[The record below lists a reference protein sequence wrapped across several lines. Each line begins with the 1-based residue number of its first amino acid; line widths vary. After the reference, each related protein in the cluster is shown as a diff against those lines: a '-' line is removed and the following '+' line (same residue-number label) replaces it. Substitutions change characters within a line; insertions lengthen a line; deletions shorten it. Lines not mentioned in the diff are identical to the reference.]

1 MAALKYWVWLTTL
14 PGLGERAKLQLL
26 AHFGSPEEIYF
37 APEGE
42 LLLAEGITKLQAAL
56 LADKSLDR
64 AEKVLE
70 DCARDGQFLLT
81 MDDAGYPARL
91 RNIYDPPLLL
101 YGKGSLPLF
110 DDEVAVTVVG
120 TRDCTPYGVR
130 AASQLGYELARQGA
144 LLVSGM
150 AKGIDGEALK
160 GALRAG
166 GFTAAVLGGGADVVY
181 PAANRRLY
189 EDIAATGV
197 ILSEYPPGTEPR
209 GDHFPVRN
217 RLLSALSL
225 ATVVVEAPEKS
236 GALITAATALEQ
248 GREVFAVPG
257 PFDAPKSRGCNT
269 LIRECVCFFF
279 DAWDV
284 LSFYESRFPH
294 KLRSLRA
301 TIPPLPKGLFAP
313 KLENSAE
320 ELERLVYE
328 KAHRL
333 YGDEL
338 PKIVQDRIDLELPGI
353 IQRFREECPDV
364 DVDIRMADHV
374 DVPYELLAQGKMD
387 AILVSPQDEGQ
398 YEWVHLAD
406 DPMFAVLPKDFDT
419 QGMTAFPLAAFEA
432 RDFIMPSQGF
442 DKDIMRIFNRIGVK
456 PHILPTWVD
465 DPTVISMVSHGLGVS
480 MMTELTVRGR
490 TDGVKLLPVEP
501 ASSRELGLAV
511 RLFYASSDFF
521 CHFIDCTK
529 RVVAEMQP

>member
-166 GFTAAVLGGGADVVY
+166 GFTAAVLGGGADVIY
-181 PAANRRLY
+181 PAENRRLY
-189 EDIAATGV
+189 QDIAATGV
-197 ILSEYPPGTEPR
+197 ILSEYPPGTVPKA
-209 GDHFPVRN
+209 DHFPVRN

-236 GALITAATALEQ
+236 GALITATTALEQ

-257 PFDAPKSRGCNT
+257 PFDAPMSRGTNA
-269 LIRECVCFFF
+269 LIREGAGLVCE
-279 DAWDV
+279 AWDV
-284 LSFYESRFPH
+284 LSFYESRYPH
-294 KLRSLRA
+294 KLRPLRA
-301 TIPPLPKGLFAP
+301 KLPPLPKGSTPPEDEAAP
-313 KLENSAE
+313 AEPAAPAAPSAP
-320 ELERLVYE
+320 
-328 KAHRL
+328 A
-333 YGDEL
+333 L
-338 PKIVQDRIDLELPGI
+338 PVL
-353 IQRFREECPDV
+353 
-364 DVDIRMADHV
+364 DISHDPAGLTDDQIAV
-374 DVPYELLAQGKMD
+374 LSVLQTDVPTLTDDAALLTD
-387 AILVSPQDEGQ
+387 LPVRR
-398 YEWVHLAD
+398 
-406 DPMFAVLPKDFDT
+406 VLS
-419 QGMTAFPLAAFEA
+419 A
-432 RDFIMPSQGF
+432 
-442 DKDIMRIFNRIGVK
+442 
-456 PHILPTWVD
+456 
-465 DPTVISMVSHGLGVS
+465 
-480 MMTELTVRGR
+480 LTVLEIDGYVSRQGTRSFLR
-490 TDGVKLLPVEP
+490 TVELKK
-501 ASSRELGLAV
+501 E
-511 RLFYASSDFF
+511 
-521 CHFIDCTK
+521 
-529 RVVAEMQP
+529 